1 MQHLHAASSCED
13 SARVVLGTLNIL
25 SAVSLL
31 FIAAV
36 GLAVIFGVMGVV
48 NLAHGEFIMLGAYAS
63 VIVVKLGLPVSGS
76 LIVAPMAVGVIAL
89 LLEPIFFRYLYGRM
103 MESILATWGLSIV
116 LRQGAQLIF
125 GGGYQSVPYP
135 TDATIT
141 VLATQ
146 ISLYRVL
153 AIFLALAIGLGV
165 LWIEKGTNLGTTA
178 RAVMSNA
185 SLASTL
191 GVNIGR
197 IYASTLVFGA
207 ALAGLAGAFLAP
219 LTSAYPSMGLSFLTN
234 SFFAVLVGGL
244 GSLPGLAFASG
255 MLGSAQQI
263 VAIFVDPVWG
273 SVALVIVALILV
285 RWRGTA

>member
-1 MQHLHAASSCED
+1 
-13 SARVVLGTLNIL
+13 
-25 SAVSLL
+25 
-31 FIAAV
+31 
-36 GLAVIFGVMGVV
+36 
-48 NLAHGEFIMLGAYAS
+48 
-63 VIVVKLGLPVSGS
+63 
-76 LIVAPMAVGVIAL
+76 
-89 LLEPIFFRYLYGRM
+89 
-103 MESILATWGLSIV
+103 
-116 LRQGAQLIF
+116 
-125 GGGYQSVPYP
+125 
-135 TDATIT
+135 
-141 VLATQ
+141 
-146 ISLYRVL
+146 
-153 AIFLALAIGLGV
+153 
-165 LWIEKGTNLGTTA
+165 
-178 RAVMSNA
+178 MSNA

-197 IYASTLVFGA
+197 IYAGTLVFGA

-263 VAIFVDPVWG
+263 VAIFIDPVWG

>member
-1 MQHLHAASSCED
+1 
-13 SARVVLGTLNIL
+13 VVLGILNVL

-103 MESILATWGLSIV
+103 MESILATWGLGIV

-125 GGGYQSVPYP
+125 GGGYQGVPYP
-135 TDATIT
+135 TDTTIT